1 MHMTREDI
9 NDRPPPHVF
18 ILIVKLEGQKGG
30 EFEDGEGCVG
40 GANTSGSDRKLN
52 AAKLEGC

>member
-1 MHMTREDI
+1 MTREDI

-18 ILIVKLEGQKGG
+18 ILIVKLEVQKGG